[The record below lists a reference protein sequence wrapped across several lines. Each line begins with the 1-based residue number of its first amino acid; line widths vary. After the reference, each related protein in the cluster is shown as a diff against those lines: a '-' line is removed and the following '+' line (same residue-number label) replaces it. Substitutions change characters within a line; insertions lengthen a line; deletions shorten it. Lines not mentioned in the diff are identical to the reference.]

1 MRQEEQR
8 KFTTYIG
15 KHIIIE
21 ADVRLQQKDE
31 WKVLSI
37 CWCVWRSP
45 DNQNVIK
52 LDRYCECC
60 GQCYDEIKE
69 LIPLIEDKQEKKTW
83 NFIIDMWEK
92 YHLNDMHAWTLKQ
105 EKFLKE
111 LHSDGSRYDYTKD
124 CEALAG
130 AGILVCNGYK
140 YWTAWLFRK
149 IPFVDLN
156 KIIHFIRQ
164 DLYYNPY

>member
-8 KFTTYIG
+8 KYTTYIG

-45 DNQNVIK
+45 NNQNVIK

-83 NFIIDMWEK
+83 NFIIDMWKK
-92 YHLNDMHAWTLKQ
+92 YHLNDMHAWTPKQ
-105 EKFLKE
+105 ERFLE
-111 LHSDGSRYDYTKD
+111 EHWLTGRASNYDECCK
-124 CEALAG
+124 ALDE
-130 AGILVCNGYK
+130 AGILVCNGYRF
-140 YWTAWLFRK
+140 WSGWLFRK
-149 IPFVDLN
+149 IPAKDLN
-156 KIIHFIRQ
+156 KIINFIKL
-164 DLYYNPY
+164 DLYFPEY